1 MPESAGSRLAPALK
15 LTSPLLGTTT
25 PQSSHSSDS
34 GGSDLDLDLT
44 DSKVF
49 PRGELRAD
57 LGGPVPQH
65 PATPDLLSTMVSIE
79 RLPVDNC
86 PHLLLTFQPLLI
98 DGFPDYKKGEPKH
111 GKRKRGRPRK
121 LSKEYWDCLE
131 GKKSKHGKF

>member
-1 MPESAGSRLAPALK
+1 M
-15 LTSPLLGTTT
+15 
-25 PQSSHSSDS
+25 
-34 GGSDLDLDLT
+34 DLDLT

-49 PRGELRAD
+49 PRGELMAAF
-57 LGGPVPQH
+57 GGPVPQCPLTLHH
-65 PATPDLLSTMVSIE
+65 PSLCSPAVVSVDT
-79 RLPVDNC
+79 LPS
-86 PHLLLTFQPLLI
+86 PHLLLTFQTLPI